1 MRRRD
6 TRQLGIFRRGN
17 SEFGAYAWDIA
28 ADLFRMDATL
38 CRYLG
43 FDASL
48 GVKGI
53 SIRDL
58 AVAMHPDDRV
68 GFRGSIEASARS
80 GSAFVYGFR
89 SLTNDGRTIR
99 LRAIG
104 QSFAASSNSPGI
116 CTGLV
121 CRVMAVPREADADL
135 LDHCIA
141 AYESAKS
148 SNSALVQ
155 YLISMVLIEIGY
167 RVSEAAN
174 RETTQV

>member
-1 MRRRD
+1 MRRQD
-6 TRQLGIFRRGN
+6 TKQPGVLGGGTL
-17 SEFGAYAWDIA
+17 EFGAYTWDTT

-48 GVKGI
+48 GVNGI

-58 AVAMHPDDRV
+58 AVVLHPDDRV
-68 GFRGSIEASARS
+68 GFYNSIEDSVRS
-80 GSAFVYGFR
+80 NSPFVHGFR
-89 SLTNDGRTIR
+89 SLPKDGSPMR

-104 QSFAASSNSPGI
+104 KSFPASAEAPGI
-116 CTGLV
+116 CSGLV
-121 CRVMAVPREADADL
+121 YRVTVAPREADADL

-148 SNSALVQ
+148 SNSSMVQ
-155 YLISMVLIEIGY
+155 YLISMVLIEMGY
-167 RVSEAAN
+167 QAAGLDPA
-174 RETTQV
+174 TYQ